1 MEVLGRLLALLAVL
15 LVGTGLRAVGVL
27 GPDGRDRL
35 NALAYY
41 VALPALVFVA
51 TYDRALG
58 DVASW
63 ALLVAV
69 TAAYLGT
76 ALLAWVVHRNRTPSG
91 RRGVAV
97 VQSYH
102 SNLGYLGVPLVAAT
116 FDAEITAIASLVLGI
131 GLLIQV
137 PLTVLVL
144 VSLGGDG
151 GAADAD
157 LGRRFR
163 SLATN
168 PVLVALAA
176 GIAVGALGLPVP
188 AAAATALDGVGS
200 LALPLA
206 LITVGASLTA
216 DRSAFHAPAIAS
228 VAALK
233 LACMPAIAW
242 AAFALLGAD
251 PATLAAGVVM
261 VGTPAAVSTYV
272 FAAELGGD
280 AAFASLTVFVTTVA
294 SVGSLTALSELVR
307 IAA

>member
-15 LVGTGLRAVGVL
+15 LAGTGLRAVGVL
-27 GPDGRDRL
+27 GSDRRERL
-35 NALAYY
+35 NAVAYY
-41 VALPALVFVA
+41 LALPALVFVA

-63 ALLVAV
+63 GLLVAV
-69 TAAYLGT
+69 VTAYLGT
-76 ALLAWVVHRNRTPSG
+76 ALLAWIVHRNRVPSG

-102 SNLGYLGVPLVAAT
+102 SNLGYLGIPLIAAT

-144 VSLGGDG
+144 VSLRDG
-151 GAADAD
+151 GPAVD
-157 LGRRFR
+157 LGGRLR

-176 GIAVGALGLPVP
+176 GIGVGALGLSVPP
-188 AAAATALDGVGS
+188 AAALALDGVGS

-206 LITVGASLTA
+206 LICVGASLTA
-216 DRSAFHAPAIAS
+216 DPSALDGPAIVS
-228 VAALK
+228 VVALK

-242 AAFALLGAD
+242 AAFALLGAG
-251 PATLAAGVVM
+251 PATLTAGVVM

-280 AAFASLTVFVTTVA
+280 TEFASLTVFVTTVV
-294 SVGSLTALSELVR
+294 SVGTLTALSELVR
-307 IAA
+307 TAA